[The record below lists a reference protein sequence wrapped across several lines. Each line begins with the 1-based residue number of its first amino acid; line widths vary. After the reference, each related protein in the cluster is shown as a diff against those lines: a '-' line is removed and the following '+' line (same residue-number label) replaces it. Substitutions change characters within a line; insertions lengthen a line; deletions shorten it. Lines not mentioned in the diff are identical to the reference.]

1 MYGCPGGRG
10 GAGGWGGQGAGGSGG
25 PSLAMAVLGLVPE
38 HRDVFFKLTTE
49 VASGGLGN
57 FGAQGAEGIIETIH
71 VFEEVAE

>member
-1 MYGCPGGRG
+1 
-10 GAGGWGGQGAGGSGG
+10 
-25 PSLAMAVLGLVPE
+25 MAVLGLVPE